1 LDYKSSGASYGFWCL
16 CLIGFCGIHRFYLGK
31 WVTGLI
37 WFLTAGLL
45 GIGQLIDL
53 ILIPGIVDR
62 ENARRRAMVNDELR
76 R

>member
-62 ENARRRAMVNDELR
+62 ENARRRAMLNDESR

>member
-62 ENARRRAMVNDELR
+62 ENARRRAMVNDESR